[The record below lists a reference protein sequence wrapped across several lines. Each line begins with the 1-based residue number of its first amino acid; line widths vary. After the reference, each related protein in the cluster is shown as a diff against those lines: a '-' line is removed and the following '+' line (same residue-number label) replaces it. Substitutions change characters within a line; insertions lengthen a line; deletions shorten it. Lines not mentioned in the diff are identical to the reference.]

1 MCTKNFRKMKVIGN
15 ARCIFC
21 FGKNGIEGEII
32 YFDIGATGTV
42 FLGSLSVPDGS
53 ALDEIFGFAVYG
65 KDILTQKCYDEAIT
79 GRES

>member
-1 MCTKNFRKMKVIGN
+1 MIGN

-21 FGKNGIEGEII
+21 FGKNGIEGEIR
-32 YFDIGATGTV
+32 ATGTV

>member
-1 MCTKNFRKMKVIGN
+1 MKVIGN

-32 YFDIGATGTV
+32 DFDIGGVNGATGTV

>member
-1 MCTKNFRKMKVIGN
+1 MMQWDRLTLGRMANEMGFQRDTL
-15 ARCIFC
+15 
-21 FGKNGIEGEII
+21 E
-32 YFDIGATGTV
+32 ATGTV

>member
-1 MCTKNFRKMKVIGN
+1 M
-15 ARCIFC
+15 
-21 FGKNGIEGEII
+21 
-32 YFDIGATGTV
+32 IGATGTV

-53 ALDEIFGFAVYG
+53 SLDEIFGFAVYG

>member
-1 MCTKNFRKMKVIGN
+1 MIGN

-21 FGKNGIEGEII
+21 FGKNGIEG
-32 YFDIGATGTV
+32 GATGTV

>member
-1 MCTKNFRKMKVIGN
+1 MIGN
-15 ARCIFC
+15 ARCIF
-21 FGKNGIEGEII
+21 GR
-32 YFDIGATGTV
+32 ATGTV

-53 ALDEIFGFAVYG
+53 SLDEIFGFAVYG

>member
-1 MCTKNFRKMKVIGN
+1 MCTQKLSED
-15 ARCIFC
+15 
-21 FGKNGIEGEII
+21 EG
-32 YFDIGATGTV
+32 DIGATGTV

>member
-15 ARCIFC
+15 ARCIF
-21 FGKNGIEGEII
+21 GKNGR
-32 YFDIGATGTV
+32 ATGTV
-42 FLGSLSVPDGS
+42 FLGSLSVPGGS

>member
-15 ARCIFC
+15 ARC
-21 FGKNGIEGEII
+21 
-32 YFDIGATGTV
+32 IGATGTV

>member
-1 MCTKNFRKMKVIGN
+1 MCTQKLSED
-15 ARCIFC
+15 
-21 FGKNGIEGEII
+21 EGDWERQV
-32 YFDIGATGTV
+32 DIGATGTV

>member
-1 MCTKNFRKMKVIGN
+1 MIGN

-21 FGKNGIEGEII
+21 FGKNGR
-32 YFDIGATGTV
+32 ATGTV

-53 ALDEIFGFAVYG
+53 SLDEIFGFAVYG